1 LYEVGVLQDG
11 ARAGQLAGA
20 LAGVKVLHAEPARIV
35 VEISGDAA
43 RAAEFLRQLVTGGI
57 QVVRFD
63 RPPATLE
70 QRYREAFGEKPR

>member
-1 LYEVGVLQDG
+1 LYEVGLLRDG
-11 ARAGQLAGA
+11 ERAGQLAGA
-20 LAGVKVLHAEPARIV
+20 VAGVRVLHAEPARIV

-43 RAAEFLRQLVTGGI
+43 RAAELLRHLVVGGV